1 MICKLKQHNL
11 LITFLLH
18 ILVSVEMLQICLRT
32 GNFHLHYDSMRNRST
47 LRGDWLDCQYSKNNF
62 FKDNYVLS
70 SKGWHSNRYQIKSL
84 FLAPC
89 TFLGY

>member
-32 GNFHLHYDSMRNRST
+32 GNFHLHYDSMRNTGPLWGVTDHIVSILKTTSLKIAMCCHQKVDTVIDTR
-47 LRGDWLDCQYSKNNF
+47 LKVF
-62 FKDNYVLS
+62 F
-70 SKGWHSNRYQIKSL
+70 
-84 FLAPC
+84 
-89 TFLGY
+89 